1 MDRPAR
7 GTRPAESVRII
18 LALPL
23 LLNAA
28 DLSVYRGFQFG
39 ASVEA
44 CAKAGGAAAGSATV
58 MHSRPARIV
67 QLEWNPNGGLTP
79 FANRPD
85 PVRDSILRFY
95 NGELFQ
101 VVTTYDWVKVE
112 GMSPDDMANAMS
124 RTYGTFT
131 KPRQEVPFHSNY
143 GESTPVI
150 ARWQNENYVYD
161 LVRTGDQTSYALI
174 ASSKRLEGLA
184 RAAIAESIRL
194 DALDAPRRAIE
205 LQANKDAENKSV
217 LDKARAINN
226 ANFRP

>member
-1 MDRPAR
+1 M
-7 GTRPAESVRII
+7 RII

-39 ASVEA
+39 SSVEA
-44 CAKAGGAAAGSATV
+44 CARAGGVAAGSATV
-58 MHSRPARIV
+58 VHSRPARIA

-79 FANRPD
+79 FASRPD

-112 GMSPDDMANAMS
+112 GMSPDDMANVMS
-124 RTYGTFT
+124 RTYGAFT
-131 KPRQEVPFHSNY
+131 KPKQEVPFHSNY
-143 GESTPVI
+143 GEFTPVI
-150 ARWQNENYVYD
+150 SRWEDDSYSYD

-174 ASSKRLEGLA
+174 ASAKRLEGLA

-205 LQANKDAENKSV
+205 LQANKDAESKSV
-217 LDKARAINN
+217 LDKARAVNS